1 MIVFLREKFIAQ
13 IFMWI
18 IAIVFVIGSF
28 LLYTTM
34 SGNSSAGP
42 GDDDVVLKINGAKV
56 RRGEFERLVSNHL
69 QRQQQQGQAGLTTER
84 DEIEQ
89 QVIDQIIQ
97 EQIYLNGAQ
106 FSDAEIEEGIRR
118 NYSHLLGAYN
128 ASNPQER
135 NYIRQFVRLQM
146 SFEALRN
153 QFEGLNLI
161 TDTEIVNE
169 YRLQNDKAKLKYI
182 QFQHTSYTSAV
193 NVEDADIASYFEEH
207 KDDYKIDDR
216 INLRVIKL
224 DPRDFVTDESV
235 RAYYDERKGE
245 FTTPEAV
252 KARHIL
258 AKFPDSASD
267 EQKAE
272 VKARAEELLE
282 KVKTEVEAG
291 TDFAD
296 LAKEHSEDAGSAPS
310 GGALRGRHPKLPP
323 GDYFA
328 RGDMVAPFEKACFEE
343 LQPGE
348 VSGLVESQFGF
359 HIIKLEERKP
369 EEIQTFD
376 SAEREIRDK
385 LIQIDGV
392 DEAKTVAEF
401 LLFDVEYQDFEAAA
415 KGERYSDLSVLVQ
428 DTGWFSQDATNIP
441 QVGSKWTYRGLIDQV
456 FNMEVGVSDIIEA
469 KKGNGDIEAYFVAR
483 VLEKKVGG
491 VPALEDTWTASPK
504 RTVKEQVVEDIK
516 KERAQ
521 QMAREDAERLFGLR
535 GGGESLEELLKK
547 YEAPQGVTKKEQSV
561 EESRLFAISPT
572 SDFVSGL
579 GASREV
585 MFAAFN
591 MDIDAVGGP
600 FAGNDSEYLIQLV
613 ERQVPDMEKF
623 ESDPAEKTKI
633 RRSLLQSKKSQVFNS
648 WYNTLKKQ
656 AQITDNRSE
665 SS

>member
-1 MIVFLREKFIAQ
+1 MMVFLREKFIAQ

-28 LLYTTM
+28 LLYTSM
-34 SGNSSAGP
+34 SGNSGAGP
-42 GDDDVVLKINGAKV
+42 GDDDVVLKINGSKV
-56 RRGEFERLVSNHL
+56 RRGEFEQLVSNQL
-69 QRQQQQGQAGLTTER
+69 QRQQQQGRAGLTVER
-84 DEIEQ
+84 DEVEQ

-97 EQIYLNGAQ
+97 EQIYLNSAQ
-106 FSDAEIEEGIRR
+106 ISDAEIEENIRGD
-118 NYSHLLGAYN
+118 YSHLLTAYN

-146 SFEALRN
+146 SYAALRS
-153 QFEGLNLI
+153 QFEGLDLI
-161 TDTEIVNE
+161 TDTEIENE

-182 QFQHTSYTSAV
+182 QFKHSAYSSAV
-193 NVEDADIASYFEEH
+193 NVEDADITAYFEEH

-224 DPRDFVTDESV
+224 DPKDFVTDESV

-258 AKFPDSASD
+258 VKFPDSASD

-272 VKARAEELLE
+272 VKVRAEELLTTVTNE
-282 KVKTEVEAG
+282 IAAG
-291 TDFAD
+291 ADFAD

-328 RGDMVAPFEKACFEE
+328 RGDMVTPFEQACFDE

-348 VSGLVESQFGF
+348 VSNLVESQFGF

-369 EEIQTFD
+369 EEIQSFN
-376 SAEREIRDK
+376 SAEREIRNK
-385 LIQIDGV
+385 LTQIDGV
-392 DEAKTVAEF
+392 DEAKTVAEY
-401 LLFDVEYQDFEAAA
+401 LLFDVEYQDFEAAV
-415 KGERYSDLSVLVQ
+415 KGERYKQLTISVQ
-428 DTGWFSQDATNIP
+428 DTGLFSRDATNIP
-441 QVGSKWTYRGLIDQV
+441 QIGSKWTYRGLIDTV
-456 FNMEVGVSDIIEA
+456 FNMEVNVSDIVEA
-469 KKGNGDIEAYFVAR
+469 KKSNGDIEAYFVAR

-491 VPALEDTWTASPK
+491 IPALEDTWTASPM
-504 RTVKEQVVEDIK
+504 RTVKEQVVGDIK
-516 KERAQ
+516 KEGAKQ
-521 QMAREDAERLFGLR
+521 LAHEDAKRLFGLR
-535 GGGESLEELLKK
+535 NGDESLENLIKK
-547 YEAPQGVTKKEQSV
+547 YEAPVGVTKKEQSV
-561 EESRLFAISPT
+561 EESNLFAISPT
-572 SDFVSGL
+572 NDYVSGL

-591 MDIDAVGGP
+591 LEIDAVAGP
-600 FAGNDSEYLIQLV
+600 FAGNDSTYIIQLV
-613 ERQVPDMEKF
+613 ERQEPDMEKF
-623 ESDPAEKTKI
+623 ENDPAEKTKI

>member
-1 MIVFLREKFIAQ
+1 MMVFLREKFIAQ

-28 LLYTTM
+28 LLYTSM
-34 SGNSSAGP
+34 SGNSGAGP
-42 GDDDVVLKINGAKV
+42 GDDDVVLKINGSKV
-56 RRGEFERLVSNHL
+56 RRGEFEQLVSNQL
-69 QRQQQQGQAGLTTER
+69 QRQQQQGRAGLTVER
-84 DEIEQ
+84 DEVEQ

-97 EQIYLNGAQ
+97 EQIYLNSAQ
-106 FSDAEIEEGIRR
+106 ISDAEIEENIRGD
-118 NYSHLLGAYN
+118 YSHLLTAYN

-146 SFEALRN
+146 SYAALRS
-153 QFEGLNLI
+153 QFEGLDLI
-161 TDTEIVNE
+161 TDTEIENE

-182 QFQHTSYTSAV
+182 QFKHSAYSSAV
-193 NVEDADIASYFEEH
+193 NVENADITAYFEEH

-224 DPRDFVTDESV
+224 DPKDFVTDESV

-258 AKFPDSASD
+258 VKFPDSASD

-272 VKARAEELLE
+272 VKVRAEELLTTVTNE
-282 KVKTEVEAG
+282 IAAG
-291 TDFAD
+291 ADFAD

-328 RGDMVAPFEKACFEE
+328 RGDMVTPFEQACFDE

-348 VSGLVESQFGF
+348 VSDLVESQFGF

-369 EEIQTFD
+369 EEIQSFD
-376 SAEREIRDK
+376 SAEREIRNK
-385 LIQIDGV
+385 LTQIDGV
-392 DEAKTVAEF
+392 DEAKTVAEY
-401 LLFDVEYQDFEAAA
+401 LLFDVEYQDFEAAV
-415 KGERYSDLSVLVQ
+415 KGERYKELTISVQ
-428 DTGWFSQDATNIP
+428 DTGLFSRDATNIP
-441 QVGSKWTYRGLIDQV
+441 QIGSKWTYRGLIDTV
-456 FNMEVGVSDIIEA
+456 FNMEVNVSDIVEA
-469 KKGNGDIEAYFVAR
+469 KKSNGDIEAYFVAR

-491 VPALEDTWTASPK
+491 IPALEDTWTASPM

-516 KERAQ
+516 KEGAKQLAQ
-521 QMAREDAERLFGLR
+521 EDAKRLFGLR
-535 GGGESLEELLKK
+535 NGDESLENLIKK
-547 YEAPQGVTKKEQSV
+547 YEAPVGVTKKEQSV
-561 EESRLFAISPT
+561 EESNLFAISPT
-572 SDFVSGL
+572 NDYVSGL

-591 MDIDAVGGP
+591 LEIDAVAGP
-600 FAGNDSEYLIQLV
+600 FAGNDSAYIIQLV
-613 ERQVPDMEKF
+613 ERQEPDMEKF
-623 ESDPAEKTKI
+623 ENDPAEKTKI